1 MNEDLSITS
10 NLTKSGKIMK
20 LYAKTIS
27 ATLPDWATVV
37 TKSADLFEI
46 EINDEH
52 PNFQSLL
59 EELETE
65 IEPGTIGV
73 KAVRG
78 ACRRQDLCSRLG
90 IEMSSPSLHQLV
102 EQAQTLISLIAT
114 HPDYRQLLDL
124 GYTPDLNIA
133 DAQTALAY
141 LQWELEPN
149 REPSN

>member
-1 MNEDLSITS
+1 
-10 NLTKSGKIMK
+10 MK
-20 LYAKTIS
+20 LYAKTIPQ
-27 ATLPDWATVV
+27 TLPNWATVV
-37 TKSADLFEI
+37 TKSANLFEV

-73 KAVRG
+73 KAE
-78 ACRRQDLCSRLG
+78 DLCSRLG
-90 IEMSSPSLHQLV
+90 IEMSNANLHYLV
-102 EQAQTLISLIAT
+102 EQAQTLICEIAT

-133 DAQTALAY
+133 DAQTALTY
-141 LQWELEPN
+141 LQWELEQN
-149 REPSN
+149 QQPSL

>member
-1 MNEDLSITS
+1 
-10 NLTKSGKIMK
+10 MK
-20 LYAKTIS
+20 LYAKTIPQ
-27 ATLPDWATVV
+27 TLPAWATIV
-37 TKSADLFEI
+37 TQSADLFEV

-52 PNFQSLL
+52 PDFQSLL

-65 IEPGTIGV
+65 IEPGTFGV
-73 KAVRG
+73 KAE
-78 ACRRQDLCSRLG
+78 DLCSRLG
-90 IEMSSPSLHQLV
+90 IEMSNPNLHQLI
-102 EQAQTLISLIAT
+102 EQTQTLISLIAT
-114 HPDYRQLLDL
+114 HPNYRQLLDL